1 MASGLVAVLIV
12 KTIAGGVS
20 PGPRVTQA
28 IAVISVMLVVLAA
41 IDVVFIAWSSA
52 LDTRHPAAL
61 ARALGTTPQCLQE

>member
-28 IAVISVMLVVLAA
+28 IAVISVMLVVLALCDLFCG
-41 IDVVFIAWSSA
+41 IEHGDVHGAQPWEEMV
-52 LDTRHPAAL
+52 
-61 ARALGTTPQCLQE
+61 E